1 MPSAN
6 IDALFPYTPFVA
18 QARITDTT
26 TDKSG
31 ATTANIKTLYTAEA
45 FGDKVSWIKFKHVG
59 TSITG
64 TFLIWITDTAGAN
77 PRLHSEQAF
86 TGVASSATVAT
97 VEYTF
102 GFDDLE
108 LDEGQEIWVACT
120 THGSDV
126 DVNGQIGKYQK
137 P

>member
-1 MPSAN
+1 MPQAN
-6 IDALFPYTPFVA
+6 IDALFPYTPFIA
-18 QARITDTT
+18 HARITGAT

-31 ATTANIKTLYTAEA
+31 ATTANIQILYTAQPY
-45 FGDKVSWIKFKHVG
+45 GDKCSWIKFKHVG
-59 TSITG
+59 TSTTG

-77 PRLHSEQAF
+77 PRLYAEQVF
-86 TGVASSATVAT
+86 TGAASSATVAT

-102 GFDDLE
+102 TFDDLE
-108 LDEGQEIWVACT
+108 LDEGQQIWVACT
-120 THGSDV
+120 TAGSNI